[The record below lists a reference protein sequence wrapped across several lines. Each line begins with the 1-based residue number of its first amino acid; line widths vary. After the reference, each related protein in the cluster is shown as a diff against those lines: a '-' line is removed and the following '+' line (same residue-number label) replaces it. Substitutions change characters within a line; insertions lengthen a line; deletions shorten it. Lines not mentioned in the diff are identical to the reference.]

1 MINGLHLK
9 MRRQVSKA
17 LQRDRSSEPQVHA
30 VSKFLWPWR
39 EPWLVALVSLLALVG
54 IVAVLD
60 YTTTYAALQ
69 LSGKEYVYEAGW
81 LASWALR
88 SGGFEILLLV
98 DIAAVVGLSLAALAA
113 RSLCFRFSYKGFGR
127 AMFVILLMPYA
138 VMAIVAI
145 VNNVVLTFL

>member
-39 EPWLVALVSLLALVG
+39 ETWLLALVG

-127 AMFVILLMPYA
+127 AMFVILLLPYA

>member
-17 LQRDRSSEPQVHA
+17 LQRDRSSDPQVQA

-39 EPWLVALVSLLALVG
+39 ETWLLALVG

-127 AMFVILLMPYA
+127 AMFVILLMPYV